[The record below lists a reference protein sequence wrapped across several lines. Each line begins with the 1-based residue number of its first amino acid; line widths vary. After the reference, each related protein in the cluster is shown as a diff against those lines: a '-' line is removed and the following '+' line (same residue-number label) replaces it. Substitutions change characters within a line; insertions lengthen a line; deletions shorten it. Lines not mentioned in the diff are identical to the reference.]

1 MSMKEQNII
10 DTFFD
15 LRQDDMLEEMDTDR
29 ASLRNVLKQINQKEL
44 KNIINTLPDEYET
57 VKKDLYEKIDNLV
70 GDYEIKMAYYN
81 KKYYKQGFHDAIM
94 INSKCKENAKK

>member
-1 MSMKEQNII
+1 MKEQNII

-81 KKYYKQGFHDAIM
+81 KKYYKQGFSDAIM
-94 INSKCKENAKK
+94 INNKCK

>member
-1 MSMKEQNII
+1 MKEQNII

-57 VKKDLYEKIDNLV
+57 VKKDLYEKIDELV
-70 GDYEIKMAYYN
+70 SDYEIKIAYYN
-81 KKYYKQGFHDAIM
+81 KKYYKQGFSDAVM
-94 INSKCKENAKK
+94 LNCKCKEKRD

>member
-1 MSMKEQNII
+1 MKEQNII

-81 KKYYKQGFHDAIM
+81 KKYYKQGFCDAIM
-94 INSKCKENAKK
+94 INNKCK